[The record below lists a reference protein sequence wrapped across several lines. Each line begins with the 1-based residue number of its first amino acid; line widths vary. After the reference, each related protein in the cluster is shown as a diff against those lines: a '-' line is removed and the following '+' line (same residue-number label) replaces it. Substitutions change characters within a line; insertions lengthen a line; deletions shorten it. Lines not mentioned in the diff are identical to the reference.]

1 MRKIRANRLYICLTA
16 SAVFGNGAFAAE
28 FISSDGVE
36 LISLG
41 LALIL
46 TVATLYFSLKA
57 AAFFKNKTNSA
68 KSRLVLPIIFTAA
81 AILCI
86 LAAVYSL
93 EDLIKICANTVAKEM
108 STGLIILSLVL
119 TVVAIVASKQKV
131 LLKFSV
137 LLLPLCLALILFI
150 FLMSFPYMSIKY
162 LEIKSP
168 PEMNLLI
175 TATAKR
181 FLLGFLPVC
190 LPIAVLCLD
199 KPLSAVAGGAIGS
212 GLVIITAVNTIL
224 IFGSQF
230 ASELSYPYA
239 EAVSAVSV
247 GELFSRMD
255 AALYPICFF
264 PGVVRIA
271 VQLTAAIKL
280 LKKAKKIRKLSI

>member
-1 MRKIRANRLYICLTA
+1 MRKIRANRLYICLA
-16 SAVFGNGAFAAE
+16 SLAVFGNGAFAAE

-68 KSRLVLPIIFTAA
+68 KSRLSLPIIFISG
-81 AILCI
+81 ILCI

-93 EDLIKICANTVAKEM
+93 ENLIEICANTLAKEI
-108 STGLIILSLVL
+108 STGLIILSLIL

-162 LEIKSP
+162 LEIKSF
-168 PEMNLLI
+168 PEISPLI

-181 FLLGFLPVC
+181 FVFGFLPVC
-190 LPIAVLCLD
+190 LPLAVLCLD

-212 GLVIITAVNTIL
+212 GLVILTAVNTVL

-264 PGVVRIA
+264 PGIIRVS

-280 LKKAKKIRKLSI
+280 LEKAKKIRKLSI

>member
-1 MRKIRANRLYICLTA
+1 MRKIRANRLYICLA
-16 SAVFGNGAFAAE
+16 SLAVFGNGAFAAE

-68 KSRLVLPIIFTAA
+68 KSRLSLPIIFISG
-81 AILCI
+81 ILCI

-93 EDLIKICANTVAKEM
+93 ENLIEICANTLAKEI
-108 STGLIILSLVL
+108 SAGLIILSLIL

-162 LEIKSP
+162 LEIKSF
-168 PEMNLLI
+168 PEISPLI
-175 TATAKR
+175 TATVKR
-181 FLLGFLPVC
+181 FVFGFLPVC
-190 LPIAVLCLD
+190 LPLAVLCLD

-212 GLVIITAVNTIL
+212 GLVILTAVNTVL

-264 PGVVRIA
+264 PGIIRVS

-280 LKKAKKIRKLSI
+280 LEKAKKIRKLSI